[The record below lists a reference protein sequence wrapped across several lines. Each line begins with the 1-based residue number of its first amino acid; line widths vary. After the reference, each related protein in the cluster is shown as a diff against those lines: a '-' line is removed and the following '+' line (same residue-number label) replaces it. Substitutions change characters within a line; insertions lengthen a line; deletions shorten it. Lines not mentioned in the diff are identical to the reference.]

1 MSLLHARETWI
12 CWMIEWKRSSSM
24 DNYIGLQYIE
34 VSQPIG
40 SFYITSFNYQDLLS
54 ISYADIRRIDD
65 EARDEDNF
73 DTYLGIQRQ
82 VSNSRI
88 KEIKEYIQTI
98 DATFPT
104 SIILHIKSAEEMLD
118 GKPLRSFDED
128 YIDENRDRVVT
139 IKNIFINQE
148 ERKLYVRRD
157 ENVAQIIDGQHRLE
171 GFRAYE
177 ENGLAPIPFELNVT
191 IFVDLDLDDQAQIFS
206 VINKAQ
212 TKVNKSLV
220 YDLYEYA
227 RFRSPQKTAHD
238 VVRLLNRREDSP
250 FYRKIKILGSAKDV
264 EKETIA
270 QATFAEAIIHLIS
283 KDPMKDRDDLR
294 RETLFRKAKLD
305 VLPIQTY
312 VFRHLFEEEKDEY
325 IAKNLLNYFS
335 AVLKR
340 WPISW
345 GEKAEGNIL
354 NKSTGLLALMRLFKD
369 IVNMIGVYDN
379 EIEESSF
386 ASYLNRI
393 EIADGGFNR
402 IEFVPGTSGQSK
414 LYHVMLDYIN
424 KE

>member
-1 MSLLHARETWI
+1 
-12 CWMIEWKRSSSM
+12 MIEWKRSSSM

-65 EARDEDNF
+65 EAKDEDNF

-104 SIILHIKSAEEMLD
+104 SIILHIKSVEEMLD

-128 YIDENRDRVVT
+128 YIDENRDRIVT
-139 IKNIFINQE
+139 IQNIFINQE

-270 QATFAEAIIHLIS
+270 QATFAEAIIRLIS

-305 VLPIQTY
+305 ALPIQTY
-312 VFRHLFEEEKDEY
+312 VFRHLFVEGKDEY
-325 IAKNLLNYFS
+325 IAKNLLNYFN

-379 EIEESSF
+379 EIEVSSF

>member
-1 MSLLHARETWI
+1 
-12 CWMIEWKRSSSM
+12 M

>member
-1 MSLLHARETWI
+1 
-12 CWMIEWKRSSSM
+12 MIEWKRSSSM

>member
-1 MSLLHARETWI
+1 
-12 CWMIEWKRSSSM
+12 M

-65 EARDEDNF
+65 EAKDEDNF

-128 YIDENRDRVVT
+128 YIDENRDRIVT
-139 IKNIFINQE
+139 IQNIFVNQE

-270 QATFAEAIIHLIS
+270 QATFAEAIIRLIS

-305 VLPIQTY
+305 ALPIQTY
-312 VFRHLFEEEKDEY
+312 VFRHLFVEGKDEY
-325 IAKNLLNYFS
+325 IAKNLLNYFN

-379 EIEESSF
+379 EIEVSSF